1 MVSLKLLLKKT
12 WDLKQERRSVKIKK
26 FSIAITD
33 VLSSSIKDRL
43 EELEHQDVYEL
54 IVSDLADRLEQDF
67 DNFDVDKFINAT

>member
-1 MVSLKLLLKKT
+1 M
-12 WDLKQERRSVKIKK
+12 IKK

-54 IVSDLADRLEQDF
+54 IVSDLADRLEQDL
-67 DNFDVDKFINAT
+67 DNFDPDKFTDAT